1 MLELV
6 RLPFHFPGRH
16 YSTLLNNVTAI
27 ICDVVKLTRFYYVH
41 SNYLSN
47 YVPQLNSSST
57 TFLFKIA
64 NLISNSRYF
73 QMNTPPSKNQ
83 CFPCQWNPYG
93 EACTNFSRNYLVF
106 FACPNSE
113 ASGLCQYYTF
123 FFLLQFIYALEFSVM
138 SIFTPTKTNEST
150 PIDIW
155 HNFF

>member
-27 ICDVVKLTRFYYVH
+27 ICDVVKLPRFYYVH

-106 FACPNSE
+106 FCLSKLRSFWP
-113 ASGLCQYYTF
+113 LLVLYV

-138 SIFTPTKTNEST
+138 SIFTPKKTNEST